1 MEIEK
6 RYKKAK
12 SENEKTANFCNS
24 NEISWPMKEVNIVF
38 SYFSS
43 LYTFLAFCTACS
55 LVPWISV
62 TYLMMRGMRH
72 SWIRWLEGKYPGL
85 EFIVKTTARTAVD
98 TPRNQG
104 LICLLLSVQGNCQIQ
119 LIKNRVKEDIL
130 ERRKGGQ
137 LVFPHLR
144 ARLTSRWGNY
154 AWMKGSEKEFCL
166 DDHIL
171 LAPTTFKGRPI
182 SNLNIQDMTSDLI
195 AKMLPGEIPPW
206 QISVITGIDKS
217 YLLVRLHHLY
227 MSEEGLSLA
236 DILSIKQTTWESS
249 PVLDGVFRPPVVI
262 PRVYAALSESTSNM
276 WNEILAQYDPAVKP
290 EVLKHPT
297 LRSTFYLALIV
308 IISTIKSSLSSSTV
322 SLTETFKT
330 ELYKRSFTLS
340 LISNSIY
347 NILSLNTVLEMI
359 LMFFKLPLEAIK
371 LPIRT
376 MNIVF
381 DTPKHLLNLTISLFP
396 DASST
401 TDVKEIYLYWLYLAH
416 YVLQELVYLFKVFYQ
431 APRVLFEELFLPETP
446 ANVHQLQTLSVCG
459 RKVVSWSEPIPKDVI
474 KQIAYASGSTES
486 EIMLS
491 ALAASLRGYFEEAGF
506 SLPDSVMTTCH
517 FTKKGEIPG
526 PGSGGFLC
534 LPLPLRASNINE
546 SLEEMKKSLF
556 RSKKSQ
562 TVFYLASER
571 GLDSSLLIGL
581 LPTLFAKAALY
592 MLSRRY
598 AVSVSLVE
606 GTPDCTLLWGQH
618 VDELMYWRPAQ
629 ANVCLSITLIC
640 YSDSVTLGVM
650 ADAQLSPHHS
660 DLPAYFPKYL
670 RNLASSHGIPF
681 PGPSQPQ

>member
-1 MEIEK
+1 MMFFGTHHNS

-12 SENEKTANFCNS
+12 SENEKTSNFCES

-62 TYLMMRGMRH
+62 TYLVMRGIRH
-72 SWIRWLEGKYPGL
+72 TWNRWLEGKYPGL
-85 EFIVKTTARTAVD
+85 EFVIRTTARSAVD

-130 ERRKGGQ
+130 ERRQGGK

-144 ARLTSRWGNY
+144 TQLTSRWGSY
-154 AWMKGSEKEFCL
+154 AWVKGSEKEFCL

-182 SNLNIQDMTSDLI
+182 SNLNIQDMTSDMI

-217 YLLVRLHHLY
+217 YLLFRLHHLY
-227 MSEEGLSLA
+227 MSEEGVSLA
-236 DILSIKQTTWESS
+236 DILSIKQATWESS

-276 WNEILAQYDPAVKP
+276 WNEILAQYDPTEKP

-297 LRSTFYLALIV
+297 LRSTFYLAVIV
-308 IISTIKSSLSSSTV
+308 VISTLKTYLSSSTV

-330 ELYKRSFTLS
+330 ELYRRSFTLS

-347 NILSLNTVLEMI
+347 NMLSLNTVIEMF
-359 LMFFKLPLEAIK
+359 LMFFKLPLEAMK
-371 LPIRT
+371 LPIRAV
-376 MNIVF
+376 NVVL
-381 DTPKHLLNLTISLFP
+381 DTP
-396 DASST
+396 
-401 TDVKEIYLYWLYLAH
+401 IYLYWLYLGH

-459 RKVVSWSEPIPKDVI
+459 RKVVSWSESVPKDVI

-486 EIMLS
+486 EILLTG
-491 ALAASLRGYFEEAGF
+491 LAASLKIYFEEAGF

-534 LPLPLRASNINE
+534 LPLPLPRTGSNLNE

-556 RSKKSQ
+556 KSKKSQ

-571 GLDSSLLIGL
+571 GLDSSFLIGL

-592 MLSRRY
+592 LLSRRY

-606 GTPDCTLLWGQH
+606 GAPDCTLLWGQH

-650 ADAQLSPHHS
+650 ADAQLSPHHA
-660 DLPAYFPKYL
+660 DIPLYFPKYI

-681 PGPSQPQ
+681 PGPSAMNE